1 MTAKGKFLILGAS
14 VLLASLIWM
23 DARAGNLQSPP
34 PPAYQIYNLEL
45 GLGQGFTFVSQPSD
59 PSELQ
64 RLVVDDI
71 TYTVDLNPCNTEPRC
86 LSFGSSSTGPFWRP
100 TPFIPDGTPDPS
112 GIDYEWFFNDQSPQ
126 FVEWMIRWAEARGT
140 YWRADMV
147 DTNSQGVAAAHGRF
161 DSISHSLYGMTLGR
175 VYLYDE
181 GAGTGEGCHCPSD
194 RYSETLT
201 TTISMSQTSESRHYQ
216 TPYIVQS
223 GYVRFRGVTG
233 AGFSNYLNARAYV
246 KGRVFFSY
254 QGSQTPSRNTSFDI
268 VTE

>member
-1 MTAKGKFLILGAS
+1 MSVKSRFVIFGAS
-14 VLLASLIWM
+14 VLLACLIWM
-23 DARAGNLQSPP
+23 DARAGNLQSPA

-45 GLGQGFTFVSQPSD
+45 ALGQGFTFVTNPSD
-59 PSELQ
+59 PGDFQ

-71 TYTVDLNPCNTEPRC
+71 TYTVDLNPCFTEPRC
-86 LSFGSSSTGPFWRP
+86 LTFGTYSTGPFWRP
-100 TPFIPDGTPDPS
+100 TPFIPDGTPDPV
-112 GIDYEWFFNDQSPQ
+112 GLDYEWYYNDQSPV
-126 FVEWMIRWAEARGT
+126 FVEWMIRWSEARGT

-147 DTNSQGVAAAHGRF
+147 DTNSAGVAAAHGRF
-161 DSISHSLYGMTLGR
+161 DSISHSLYGQTLGR

-181 GAGTGEGCHCPSD
+181 GNGECHCPRT

-201 TTISMSQTSESRHYQ
+201 TSVTTSQTSESRHYQ
-216 TPYIVQS
+216 TPYVVQS

-254 QGSQTPSRNTSFDI
+254 QGSMTPSRNTNFDI